1 MDILLS
7 VFPILLLFVL
17 MLGVKMA
24 GHKSAFLTLVATLLI
39 ALLAA
44 PALGFAP
51 ENYTQGGVMWAFLE
65 GILKATFP
73 ILIIILMAIYSY
85 NTLLESGEIEVIKKQ
100 FTSLTNDRGVIVLL
114 LVWGFGGLLE
124 GMAGFGTAVAIP
136 AAILIGLG
144 YKPGFSALVSLIA
157 NSVPTGFGAVGVPV
171 TTLAN
176 EVAPSGCATP
186 EAICDIASKVVI
198 QLSPLML
205 LIPFVILTLTD
216 SSPKKIIK
224 HILLSLWVGGI
235 SLVVQYICARY
246 LGAETPAILGSVA
259 AILAIVV
266 YARLFAGR
274 RDDAT
279 SSAAEEPITLSRA
292 LRAWSVYGFI
302 LFFILISGPLVKP
315 VNEFLRTHLVS
326 NVHLPIYAEGK
337 YFSFGWISNAGLIL
351 LVGAFFFILIQGVN
365 R

>member
-1 MDILLS
+1 MNILLS

-39 ALLAA
+39 AWLAA

-51 ENYTQGGVMWAFLE
+51 ENYTQGGVMWAFVE

-100 FTSLTNDRGVIVLL
+100 FTSLTNDRGIIVLL

-144 YKPGFSALVSLIA
+144 FKPGFSALVSLIA

-216 SSPKKIIK
+216 SSPKKIK
-224 HILLSLWVGGI
+224 THPAFSMGR
-235 SLVVQYICARY
+235 RY
-246 LGAETPAILGSVA
+246 FAGST
-259 AILAIVV
+259 IYMRTI
-266 YARLFAGR
+266 FGR
-274 RDDAT
+274 RDAGHPRKRGSHLSHCSLCT
-279 SSAAEEPITLSRA
+279 SFCRQTRCCDLFGCRSTHYLVAGITSVEC
-292 LRAWSVYGFI
+292 LRAHSVFY
-302 LFFILISGPLVKP
+302 SHQ
-315 VNEFLRTHLVS
+315 RT
-326 NVHLPIYAEGK
+326 
-337 YFSFGWISNAGLIL
+337 FG
-351 LVGAFFFILIQGVN
+351 QTYQ
-365 R
+365 